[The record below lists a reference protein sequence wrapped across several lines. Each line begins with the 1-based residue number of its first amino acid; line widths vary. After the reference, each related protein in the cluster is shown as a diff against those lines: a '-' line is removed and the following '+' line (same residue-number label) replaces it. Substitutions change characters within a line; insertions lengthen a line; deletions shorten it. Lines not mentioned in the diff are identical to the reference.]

1 MIRYP
6 YSKPEITKAD
16 ISAINKV
23 LKKGYLTQGPVLEDF
38 EKNISIRFRSKYSIV
53 CNSGTAALH
62 LVYYIMG
69 VGPRKSILTS
79 PITFLATAN
88 AAKMCNARVYFAD
101 VDQNTGILTPSSIE
115 KALKKYKGCNIG
127 VISVVHLGGQVCDM
141 QGIKKVAKKY
151 NCLTVEDACHA
162 PGVKTYDSF
171 VGSCKYSDVSTFSFH
186 AIKHIAMGE
195 GGCITTNDKNFAEKA
210 KLLRNHGMIKDKK
223 KMLNL
228 PEKNP
233 LWYYEMHELG
243 WNYRADEISCSLGL
257 SQLKRLNKNLKKRR
271 ILASK
276 YFKYLS
282 DTKNLSFTSLEKNIN
297 KHGWHLFSVLIN
309 FDKINITR
317 GSFMQK
323 LASFGIGSQVHY
335 IPLFKQTYYKNS
347 QVGKFDGAIKY
358 YNKTISLP
366 LYVQLNVRDIKFIS
380 SKVKEIIT

>member
-1 MIRYP
+1 
-6 YSKPEITKAD
+6 
-16 ISAINKV
+16 
-23 LKKGYLTQGPVLEDF
+23 
-38 EKNISIRFRSKYSIV
+38 
-53 CNSGTAALH
+53 
-62 LVYYIMG
+62 
-69 VGPRKSILTS
+69 
-79 PITFLATAN
+79 
-88 AAKMCNARVYFAD
+88 
-101 VDQNTGILTPSSIE
+101 
-115 KALKKYKGCNIG
+115 
-127 VISVVHLGGQVCDM
+127 
-141 QGIKKVAKKY
+141 
-151 NCLTVEDACHA
+151 
-162 PGVKTYDSF
+162 
-171 VGSCKYSDVSTFSFH
+171 
-186 AIKHIAMGE
+186 
-195 GGCITTNDKNFAEKA
+195 
-210 KLLRNHGMIKDKK
+210 
-223 KMLNL
+223 
-228 PEKNP
+228 
-233 LWYYEMHELG
+233 MHELG

-347 QVGKFDGAIKY
+347 QVDKLEGAIKY